1 MKIKTIIASVSAV
14 VIVTALFTVAIWASH
29 QPTQEVCSGLKV
41 EITDSLNRRFV
52 EIGELRQLLYR
63 EGLLPD
69 GKQMADVSC
78 QAIED
83 CLLSHEMIRTAECYK
98 TTRGVVRVR
107 ITQRVPA
114 MYVVSNEGSYYVDID
129 RKIMPVRKAI
139 DVDVP
144 VFKGVVGKRA
154 ATEEYYDFAKWLSEN
169 KYWNSRIQCVQVH
182 NPKHLVLAQKDNSS
196 KIILGDLCEY
206 VEKMG
211 KLQKLYTKG
220 FDQIG
225 YKNYREYDLRYS
237 GQVIG
242 RY

>member
-98 TTRGVVRVR
+98 TTRGVVRVK

-225 YKNYREYDLRYS
+225 YKNYREYDLRYN

>member
-1 MKIKTIIASVSAV
+1 MKIKTIIASVSAA

-98 TTRGVVRVR
+98 TTRGVVRVK

>member
-1 MKIKTIIASVSAV
+1 MKIKTIIASVSAA

-98 TTRGVVRVR
+98 TTRGVVRVK

-225 YKNYREYDLRYS
+225 YKNYREYDLRYN

>member
-14 VIVTALFTVAIWASH
+14 VIVTALFTVAVWASH

-98 TTRGVVRVR
+98 TTRGVVRVK

-154 ATEEYYDFAKWLSEN
+154 ATEEYYDFARWLSEN
-169 KYWNSRIQCVQVH
+169 KYWNSRIQCVQVY

>member
-14 VIVTALFTVAIWASH
+14 LVVTTMFATAIWASH
-29 QPTQEVCSGLKV
+29 QPIQEACSGLKV

-52 EIGELRQLLYR
+52 ESSELRQLLYR
-63 EGLLPD
+63 EGLSPK
-69 GKQMADVSC
+69 GKPMADISC

-83 CLLSHEMIRTAECYK
+83 CLLSHEMIRTAECFK
-98 TTRGVVRVR
+98 TTRGVVRVK

-114 MYVVSNEGSYYVDID
+114 MHVVSNEGSYYVDVD

-154 ATEEYYDFAKWLSEN
+154 ATEEYYDFAKWLSED
-169 KYWNSRIQCVQVH
+169 KYWSSRIQCVQVQ
-182 NPKHLVLAQKDNSS
+182 NPKHLVLAQKDNPS

-225 YKNYREYDLRYS
+225 YKNYREYDLRYN